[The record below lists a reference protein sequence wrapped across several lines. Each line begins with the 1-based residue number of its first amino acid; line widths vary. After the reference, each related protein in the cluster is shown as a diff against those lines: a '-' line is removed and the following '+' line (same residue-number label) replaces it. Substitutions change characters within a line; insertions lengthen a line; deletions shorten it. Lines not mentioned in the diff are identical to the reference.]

1 MRRRRLLA
9 GLAAL
14 TLLLV
19 CVHQIVGEN
28 GYLTLR
34 QRRQEMRQLELEVRR
49 LTEENQRF
57 ERQIQKLRSDPAAIE
72 RLAREEMKLAR
83 PGEFIFTLP
92 AAPPPAPPPEAQAM
106 RPPR

>member
-1 MRRRRLLA
+1 MLA

-19 CVHQIVGEN
+19 CVHQIVGQN

-57 ERQIQKLRSDPAAIE
+57 DRQIQKLRSDPAAIE
-72 RLAREEMKLAR
+72 RLARQEMKLAR
-83 PGEFIFTLP
+83 PGEFVFTLP
-92 AAPPPAPPPEAQAM
+92 APPRPAAPPQQAEAAPAQ
-106 RPPR
+106 